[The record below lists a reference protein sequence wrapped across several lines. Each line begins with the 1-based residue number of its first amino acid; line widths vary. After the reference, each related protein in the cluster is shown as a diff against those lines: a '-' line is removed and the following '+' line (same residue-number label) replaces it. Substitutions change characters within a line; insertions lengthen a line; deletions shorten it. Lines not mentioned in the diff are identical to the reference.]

1 MNSDV
6 NQESRQY
13 VSLLQDKYFLSKGC
27 LVKKF
32 KNLWKKDRQV
42 CVDENN
48 DDNFNKKE
56 KNEIIDKLLMIWIWG
71 TLGRQT

>member
-6 NQESRQY
+6 SQESRQY

-32 KNLWKKDRQV
+32 KNL
-42 CVDENN
+42 
-48 DDNFNKKE
+48 
-56 KNEIIDKLLMIWIWG
+56 
-71 TLGRQT
+71 